1 MTGGKKV
8 LLIGIPKS
16 SVEDLVFFGEL
27 IEAGKMKPVID
38 RSYPLAEMA
47 EAHRYVDT
55 GRKKGNVVITVEHNN
70 KT

>member
-1 MTGGKKV
+1 M

-16 SVEDLVFFGEL
+16 TAEDLVFFGEL

-38 RSYPLAEMA
+38 RSYPLEEMA

-55 GRKKGNVVITVEHNN
+55 GRKKGNVVITVGHED
-70 KT
+70 KS